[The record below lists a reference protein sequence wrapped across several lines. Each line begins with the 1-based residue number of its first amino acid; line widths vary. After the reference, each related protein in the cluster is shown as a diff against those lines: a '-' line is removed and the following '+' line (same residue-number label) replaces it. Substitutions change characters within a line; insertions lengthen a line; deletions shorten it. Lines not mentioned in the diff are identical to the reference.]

1 MADKLTR
8 EAVFEAI
15 KSFSSD
21 EKEAVRKILGTGDAG
36 GGGAASGLGVAK
48 EQTDALIEST
58 IKLNQHRERL
68 ARHFNDTRKA
78 REAAAKQYNNI

>member
-15 KSFSSD
+15 KSFDSN

-36 GGGAASGLGVAK
+36 GGGGAASGLGAAK
-48 EQTDALIEST
+48 EQTDAMIEST
-58 IKLNQHRERL
+58 IRLQQHQERL
-68 ARHFNDTRKA
+68 ARH
-78 REAAAKQYNNI
+78 